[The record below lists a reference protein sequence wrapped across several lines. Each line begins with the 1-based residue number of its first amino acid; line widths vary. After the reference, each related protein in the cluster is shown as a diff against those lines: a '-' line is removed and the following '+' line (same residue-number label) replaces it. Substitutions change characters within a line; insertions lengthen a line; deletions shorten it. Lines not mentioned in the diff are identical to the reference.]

1 MSEKNKKIVKEVNEA
16 FASNRVEGF
25 LKHCSDNIVWRM
37 IGEKTTNG
45 INEIREWMSQMEGA
59 EPPKFT
65 VDEIIADGDSVVC
78 RGDMTMK
85 DKEGVEGKYA
95 YCDFYR
101 FRNGKITQLD
111 SYVIQ
116 LKAKAEDQKSARA

>member
-1 MSEKNKKIVKEVNEA
+1 MHDENKKIVKEVNEA
-16 FASNRVEGF
+16 FANNRVEDF
-25 LKHCSDNIVWRM
+25 LKHCSDDIVWRM

-45 INEIREWMSQMEGA
+45 IDEIREWMSQMEGA

-65 VDEIIADGDSVVC
+65 IDETLAEGDSVVC
-78 RGDMTMK
+78 RGNMTMK

-101 FRNGKITQLD
+101 FKSGKITQLD
-111 SYVIQ
+111 SYVVQ
-116 LKAKAEDQKSARA
+116 LKQTSEDQKAAGA

>member
-1 MSEKNKKIVKEVNEA
+1 MSEKNKNIVNEVNEA
-16 FASNRVEGF
+16 FANNRVEDF
-25 LKHCSDNIVWRM
+25 LKHCSNDVVWRM

-45 INEIREWMSQMEGA
+45 IDEIREWMSQMEGT

-65 VDEIIADGDSVVC
+65 IDEIIAEGESVVC

-101 FRNGKITQLD
+101 FKNGKIAQLD

-116 LKAKAEDQKSARA
+116 LKPESKDQKAAGA

>member
-1 MSEKNKKIVKEVNEA
+1 MSEKNKSIVREVNEA
-16 FASNRVEGF
+16 FAKNRVEDF

-45 INEIREWMSQMEGA
+45 ITEIREWMSQMEGA

-85 DKEGVEGKYA
+85 DKKGVEGKYA

-101 FRNGKITQLD
+101 FNNGKIIQLD

-116 LKAKAEDQKSARA
+116 FKPTAEDQKAAGA